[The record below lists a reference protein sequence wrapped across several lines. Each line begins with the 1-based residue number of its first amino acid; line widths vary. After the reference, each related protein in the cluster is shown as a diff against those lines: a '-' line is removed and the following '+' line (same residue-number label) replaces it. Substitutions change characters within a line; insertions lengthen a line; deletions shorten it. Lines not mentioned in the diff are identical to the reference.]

1 MIYNIISPSLL
12 GEGSGSGKKKKKY
25 INKLIIKEMAE
36 LKSIKDR
43 VMKALERVRPYL
55 QSDGGD
61 IDLIDVTDD
70 MTVKVKLTGACHGC
84 PYSMQTL
91 KAGVEQ
97 AIMKEV
103 PEIKRV
109 ISA

>member
-1 MIYNIISPSLL
+1 MSDTLS
-12 GEGSGSGKKKKKY
+12 
-25 INKLIIKEMAE
+25 IKE
-36 LKSIKDR
+36 R
-43 VMKALERVRPYL
+43 VIKALNKVRPYL

-61 IDLIDVTDD
+61 IELIDVNDD
-70 MTVKVKLTGACHGC
+70 MEVKVKLTGACHGC
-84 PYSMQTL
+84 PYAMQTL

-97 AIMKEV
+97 AIIKEV

>member
-1 MIYNIISPSLL
+1 MSEI
-12 GEGSGSGKKKKKY
+12 KA
-25 INKLIIKEMAE
+25 IKE
-36 LKSIKDR
+36 R
-43 VMKALERVRPYL
+43 VIKALERVRPYL

-61 IDLIDVTDD
+61 IELLEVTEDLS
-70 MTVKVKLTGACHGC
+70 VKVKLTGACHGC

-97 AIMKEV
+97 VIMKEV
-103 PEIKRV
+103 PEIKKV

>member
-1 MIYNIISPSLL
+1 MSETISIR
-12 GEGSGSGKKKKKY
+12 E
-25 INKLIIKEMAE
+25 
-36 LKSIKDR
+36 R
-43 VMKALERVRPYL
+43 VAKALERVRPYL

-61 IDLIDVTDD
+61 IDLIDVTEDG
-70 MTVKVKLTGACHGC
+70 TVKVKLKGACHGC
-84 PYSMQTL
+84 PYSLQTL

>member
-1 MIYNIISPSLL
+1 MPQTNT
-12 GEGSGSGKKKKKY
+12 
-25 INKLIIKEMAE
+25 INE
-36 LKSIKDR
+36 R
-43 VMKALERVRPYL
+43 VAKVLERVRPYL

-61 IDLIDVTDD
+61 ISLLEVTDD
-70 MTVKVKLTGACHGC
+70 MTVKVRLKGACHGC
-84 PYSMQTL
+84 PYSLQTL

-97 AIMKEV
+97 AILKEV

>member
-1 MIYNIISPSLL
+1 
-12 GEGSGSGKKKKKY
+12 
-25 INKLIIKEMAE
+25 MAE
-36 LKSIKDR
+36 IKSIKDR
-43 VMKALERVRPYL
+43 VRNALERVRPYL

-61 IDLIDVTDD
+61 IDLIDVTED

-109 ISA
+109 IST

>member
-1 MIYNIISPSLL
+1 MMIIIDKLL
-12 GEGSGSGKKKKKY
+12 KNMTEVS
-25 INKLIIKEMAE
+25 
-36 LKSIKDR
+36 SIKDR
-43 VMKALERVRPYL
+43 VLKALARVRPYL

-61 IDLIDVTDD
+61 IEFIDVTDD

>member
-1 MIYNIISPSLL
+1 MTDLKNIH
-12 GEGSGSGKKKKKY
+12 
-25 INKLIIKEMAE
+25 
-36 LKSIKDR
+36 DR
-43 VMKALERVRPYL
+43 VVKALERVRPYL

-61 IDLIDVTDD
+61 IDLVDVSDD
-70 MTVKVKLTGACHGC
+70 MTVKVRLKGACHGC

>member
-1 MIYNIISPSLL
+1 
-12 GEGSGSGKKKKKY
+12 
-25 INKLIIKEMAE
+25 MAE
-36 LKSIKDR
+36 LISIKDR
-43 VMKALERVRPYL
+43 VTKALNRVRPYL
-55 QSDGGD
+55 QNDGGD
-61 IDLIDVTDD
+61 IDLVEITDD
-70 MTVKVKLTGACHGC
+70 LTVKVKLTGACHGC

-97 AIMKEV
+97 AIMQEV

>member
-1 MIYNIISPSLL
+1 MSEI
-12 GEGSGSGKKKKKY
+12 KA
-25 INKLIIKEMAE
+25 IKE
-36 LKSIKDR
+36 R
-43 VMKALERVRPYL
+43 VIKALERVRPYL

-61 IDLIDVTDD
+61 IELLEVTEDFS
-70 MTVKVKLTGACHGC
+70 VKVRLTGACHGC

-97 AIMKEV
+97 VIMKEV

-109 ISA
+109 ISS

>member
-1 MIYNIISPSLL
+1 MSD
-12 GEGSGSGKKKKKY
+12 
-25 INKLIIKEMAE
+25 IKT
-36 LKSIKDR
+36 IKDK
-43 VMKALERVRPYL
+43 VVKVLERVRPYL

-61 IDLIDVTDD
+61 IELIEVTDD
-70 MTVKVKLTGACHGC
+70 LSVKVRLKGACHGC

-97 AIMKEV
+97 AILKEV
-103 PEIKRV
+103 PEIKKV

>member
-1 MIYNIISPSLL
+1 MTETNS
-12 GEGSGSGKKKKKY
+12 
-25 INKLIIKEMAE
+25 IKE
-36 LKSIKDR
+36 R
-43 VMKALERVRPYL
+43 VLKALERVRPYL

-61 IDLIDVTDD
+61 IEFIDVSED

-103 PEIKRV
+103 PEIRKV
-109 ISA
+109 IAA

>member
-1 MIYNIISPSLL
+1 
-12 GEGSGSGKKKKKY
+12 
-25 INKLIIKEMAE
+25 MAE
-36 LKSIKDR
+36 LTNIRER
-43 VMKALERVRPYL
+43 VVKALNRVRPYL

-61 IDLIDVTDD
+61 IDLVDVTDD
-70 MTVKVKLTGACHGC
+70 MTVKVRLKGACNGC
-84 PYSMQTL
+84 PFSMQTL

>member
-1 MIYNIISPSLL
+1 MTDI
-12 GEGSGSGKKKKKY
+12 
-25 INKLIIKEMAE
+25 
-36 LKSIKDR
+36 KSIKER
-43 VMKALERVRPYL
+43 VTKALERVRPYL

-61 IDLIDVTDD
+61 IDLIEVTDD
-70 MTVKVKLTGACHGC
+70 LTVKVKLTGACHGC

-97 AIMKEV
+97 AIMQEV
-103 PEIKRV
+103 PEITKV

>member
-1 MIYNIISPSLL
+1 MSDNSTIR
-12 GEGSGSGKKKKKY
+12 
-25 INKLIIKEMAE
+25 
-36 LKSIKDR
+36 DR
-43 VMKALERVRPYL
+43 VSKALERVRPYL

-61 IDLIDVTDD
+61 IDLVDVTED
-70 MTVKVKLTGACHGC
+70 MTVKVKLKGACHGC
-84 PYSMQTL
+84 PYSLQTL

>member
-1 MIYNIISPSLL
+1 MSDTIA
-12 GEGSGSGKKKKKY
+12 
-25 INKLIIKEMAE
+25 IKE
-36 LKSIKDR
+36 R
-43 VMKALERVRPYL
+43 VIKALNRVRPYL

-61 IDLIDVTDD
+61 IELLEVNDDLE
-70 MTVKVKLTGACHGC
+70 VKVKLTGACHGC
-84 PYSMQTL
+84 PYAMQTL

>member
-1 MIYNIISPSLL
+1 MTDNKNIR
-12 GEGSGSGKKKKKY
+12 E
-25 INKLIIKEMAE
+25 
-36 LKSIKDR
+36 R
-43 VMKALERVRPYL
+43 VIKALDRVRPYL

-61 IDLIDVTDD
+61 IELLEITEDLS
-70 MTVKVKLTGACHGC
+70 VKVKLTGACHGC
-84 PYSMQTL
+84 PYSLMTL

-103 PEIKRV
+103 PEIKGV

>member
-1 MIYNIISPSLL
+1 
-12 GEGSGSGKKKKKY
+12 
-25 INKLIIKEMAE
+25 MAE
-36 LKSIKDR
+36 TKSIKDR
-43 VMKALERVRPYL
+43 VKNALEKVRPYL

-61 IDLIDVTDD
+61 IDLIDVTED